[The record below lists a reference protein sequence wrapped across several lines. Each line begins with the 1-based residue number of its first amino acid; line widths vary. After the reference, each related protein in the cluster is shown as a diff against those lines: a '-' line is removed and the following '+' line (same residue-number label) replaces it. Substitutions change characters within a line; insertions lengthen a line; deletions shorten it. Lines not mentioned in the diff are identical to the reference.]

1 MDCSLPGSSVHG
13 IFQARILEWVAIS
26 FCRGTS
32 HLSDQ
37 TWISCTASGFFYQ
50 LSHHILLQFTKK
62 ERKKGRK
69 EWRKKGNMG
78 SPPGGEIITSLS
90 LSVGCTR
97 WLPSEEYNT
106 ERGRRGEKVTLQC
119 KTWQCHLSQMIQADV
134 DSDEWVLL
142 MCVLLVCIEMIIS
155 WSMLKMALH
164 LCDLLPPNSHS
175 NHEKILVEGHSTKH
189 LSSSTLS
196 RSSIIR
202 DIWETVTVKRN
213 LRR

>member
-1 MDCSLPGSSVHG
+1 M
-13 IFQARILEWVAIS
+13 
-26 FCRGTS
+26 
-32 HLSDQ
+32 
-37 TWISCTASGFFYQ
+37 
-50 LSHHILLQFTKK
+50 KK
-62 ERKKGRK
+62 
-69 EWRKKGNMG
+69 WRKKGNIG
-78 SPPGGEIITSLS
+78 SPPEREIITSLS

-175 NHEKILVEGHSTKH
+175 NHEKDTRQIPVEGHSTKH

-202 DIWETVTVKRN
+202 DVWETVTVKRN